1 MGKLQI
7 EIRNTS
13 EHFIPLRRL
22 LSQKQTITGI
32 GRMWGN
38 SNPQSLL
45 VGIKMV
51 RLEKTIVFFKN
62 QTQDYHMIQQF
73 HYQIYTQ
80 EDGKQGLEQ
89 VRVSEVS
96 IGNYF

>member
-1 MGKLQI
+1 
-7 EIRNTS
+7 
-13 EHFIPLRRL
+13 
-22 LSQKQTITGI
+22 
-32 GRMWGN
+32 MWGN

-89 VRVSEVS
+89 VFAYLCSLRHYS
-96 IGNYF
+96 